1 VIGGDSGIDFESVL
15 SWQPQTKV
23 YATPFFDDSRLTIYE
38 LFEPMNKVGFI
49 SLGCPKNLVDS
60 EVMMGQ
66 LKANGYELTA
76 DASEADTVVVNT
88 CGFIDSAKKESIE
101 AILEAAQLKTNG
113 KAKRLVVAG
122 CLVERYRDELK
133 ASMPEVDAFIGTSQI
148 NDILAV
154 CDPQTN
160 TRSLPIITVGN
171 QSATYLYDESTP
183 RVLAT
188 PSHYAFI
195 KIAEGCDRPCAF
207 CFIPQMRGHFRSR
220 RFGSIVAE
228 AHQLAEEGV
237 KELILVA
244 QDSSRYGEDL
254 GKQDALAH
262 LLRELSHT
270 EGIEW
275 VRVMYTYPTHIS
287 DAFLDVL
294 AEEAKAV
301 KYLDMPLQHASQNVL
316 KLMKR
321 GGNRASLEK
330 LIKRVRERV
339 PGIAVRTTFI
349 AGFPGETDGDFEEL
363 LAFVK
368 NVEFDRVGVFTYSDE
383 EGTPAFELPNKV
395 DPKIAKQRRIR
406 LMKAQSRISRKRN
419 KAKVGEV
426 LRVIFEGES
435 NESDLLWQGR
445 IETQAPD
452 IDGCVLINDVPEGFI
467 PLPGEMVNVLITEA
481 QEYDLVG
488 KIVSCQ

>member
-1 VIGGDSGIDFESVL
+1 MKKI
-15 SWQPQTKV
+15 
-23 YATPFFDDSRLTIYE
+23 
-38 LFEPMNKVGFI
+38 GFI

-66 LKANGYELTA
+66 LQQNGYQITA
-76 DASEADTVVVNT
+76 DAEEADIVVVNT

-101 AILEAAQLKTNG
+101 AILEAARLKTEG
-113 KAKRLVVAG
+113 KATRLIVAG

-133 ASMPEVDAFIGTSQI
+133 AEMPEVDAFIGTSQI
-148 NDILAV
+148 NDILGV
-154 CDPQTN
+154 CDPKTN
-160 TRSLPIITVGN
+160 TRSLPVVSLGN

-228 AHQLAEEGV
+228 AQQLAEEGV

-254 GKQDALAH
+254 GKSDALAP

-270 EGIEW
+270 DGIEW

-287 DAFLDVL
+287 DGFLDVL
-294 AEEAKAV
+294 AEEPKAV
-301 KYLDMPLQHASQNVL
+301 KYLDIPLQHASQNVL

-321 GGNRASLEK
+321 GGNRQSLER
-330 LIKRVRERV
+330 LIKRVRDRV

-349 AGFPGETDGDFEEL
+349 TGFPGETEDDFEEL

-383 EGTPAFELPNKV
+383 EGTPAYELPDKV
-395 DPKIAKQRRIR
+395 EPRVAKRRRDR
-406 LMKAQSRISRKRN
+406 LMKEQARISRKRN
-419 KAKVGEV
+419 RARIGSTVRV
-426 LRVIFEGES
+426 LFEGAAK
-435 NESDLLWQGR
+435 ESDLLWQGR
-445 IETQAPD
+445 LETQAPD
-452 IDGCVLINDVPEGFI
+452 IDGCVLINDAPEGFS
-467 PLPGEMVNVLITEA
+467 PEPGDFVNL
-481 QEYDLVG
+481 
-488 KIVSCQ
+488 

>member
-1 VIGGDSGIDFESVL
+1 M
-15 SWQPQTKV
+15 K
-23 YATPFFDDSRLTIYE
+23 
-38 LFEPMNKVGFI
+38 KVGFI

-66 LKANGYELTA
+66 LKHSGYQITANAE
-76 DASEADTVVVNT
+76 DADTIVVNT
-88 CGFIDSAKKESIE
+88 CGFIDSAKKESIDT
-101 AILEAAQLKTNG
+101 ILEAAQLKTTG
-113 KAKRLVVAG
+113 KAKRLIVAG

-133 ASMPEVDAFIGTSQI
+133 AEMPEVDAFIGTSQI

-154 CDPQTN
+154 CDPKTN
-160 TRSLPIITVGN
+160 TRSLPVVPLGN
-171 QSATYLYDESTP
+171 QTSTYLYDESTP
-183 RVLAT
+183 RILAT
-188 PSHYAFI
+188 PSHYAFV

-254 GKQDALAH
+254 GKLDALPG
-262 LLRELSHT
+262 LIRELANT
-270 EGIEW
+270 DGIEW

-287 DAFLDVL
+287 DAFLDAI
-294 AEEAKAV
+294 AEESKAV

-321 GGNRASLEK
+321 GGNRKSLER
-330 LIKRVRERV
+330 LIERVRKRV

-349 AGFPGETDGDFEEL
+349 TGFPGETESHFEEL
-363 LAFVK
+363 MSFIK

-383 EGTPAFELPNKV
+383 EGTPAFELPGKV
-395 DPKIAKQRRIR
+395 PHRTAARRR
-406 LMKAQSRISRKRN
+406 TSLMKEQSRISRRKNKRR
-419 KAKVGEV
+419 VGEV
-426 LRVIFEGES
+426 VRVLFEGES
-435 NESDLLWQGR
+435 KESELLWQGR
-445 IETQAPD
+445 METQAPD
-452 IDGCVLINDVPEGFI
+452 IDGCVLINDVPEGV
-467 PLPGEMVNVLITEA
+467 LPAEGDFVNVEITEA
-481 QEYDLVG
+481 HEYDLIG
-488 KIVSCQ
+488 RICG

>member
-1 VIGGDSGIDFESVL
+1 M
-15 SWQPQTKV
+15 
-23 YATPFFDDSRLTIYE
+23 R
-38 LFEPMNKVGFI
+38 KVGFI

-66 LKANGYELTA
+66 LKATGYQITA

-88 CGFIDSAKKESIE
+88 CGFIDAAKKESIE
-101 AILEAAQLKTNG
+101 AILEAARLKSDG
-113 KAKRLVVAG
+113 KATRLIVAG

-133 ASMPEVDAFIGTSQI
+133 AEMPEVDAFIGTSQI

-154 CDPQTN
+154 CDPKTD
-160 TRSLPIITVGN
+160 TRSLPVIPLGN

-183 RVLAT
+183 RLLAT

-220 RFGSIVAE
+220 RFGSIIAE
-228 AHQLAEEGV
+228 AQQLAEEGV

-254 GKQDALAH
+254 GKDDALAH

-270 EGIEW
+270 HGIEW

-294 AEEAKAV
+294 AEEPKAV
-301 KYLDMPLQHASQNVL
+301 KYLDMPLQHASQSVL
-316 KLMKR
+316 RRMKR
-321 GGNRASLEK
+321 GGNRAALER
-330 LIKRVRERV
+330 LIQRVRDRV

-349 AGFPGETDGDFEEL
+349 TGFPGETDRDFEEL
-363 LAFVK
+363 LTFVR
-368 NVEFDRVGVFTYSDE
+368 NVEFDRVGVFAYSDE
-383 EGTPAFELPNKV
+383 EGTPAYDLPNKV
-395 DPKIAKQRRIR
+395 DPKIAKQRRSR
-406 LMKAQSRISRKRN
+406 LMKEQSRISRRNN
-419 KAKVGEV
+419 KARIGDTVRV
-426 LRVIFEGES
+426 LFEGDS
-435 NESDLLWQGR
+435 SESDLLWQGR
-445 IETQAPD
+445 METQAPD
-452 IDGCVLINDVPEGFI
+452 IDGCVLINDAPSDCDVRSGDF
-467 PLPGEMVNVLITEA
+467 VNVLITDA

-488 KIVSCQ
+488 RIV

>member
-1 VIGGDSGIDFESVL
+1 M
-15 SWQPQTKV
+15 
-23 YATPFFDDSRLTIYE
+23 R
-38 LFEPMNKVGFI
+38 KVGFI

-101 AILEAAQLKTNG
+101 AILEAARLKSEG
-113 KAKRLVVAG
+113 KATRLVVAG

-133 ASMPEVDAFIGTSQI
+133 AEMPEVDAFIGTSQI
-148 NDILAV
+148 DDILAV
-154 CDPQTN
+154 CDPETN
-160 TRSLPIITVGN
+160 TRSLPVIPLGN

-188 PSHYAFI
+188 PAHYAFI

-237 KELILVA
+237 KELVLVA

-270 EGIEW
+270 NGIEW

-287 DAFLDVL
+287 DGFLDVL
-294 AEEAKAV
+294 AEEPKAV

-330 LIKRVRERV
+330 LIKRVRHRV

-349 AGFPGETDGDFEEL
+349 TGFPGETEKDFEEL
-363 LAFVK
+363 LALVK
-368 NVEFDRVGVFTYSDE
+368 NIEFDRVGVFTYSDE
-383 EGTPAFELPNKV
+383 EGTPAYNLPNKV
-395 DPKIAKQRRIR
+395 DQKTARQRRAR
-406 LMKAQSRISRKRN
+406 LMKEQARISRRRN
-419 KAKVGEV
+419 KRRIGQTVQV
-426 LRVIFEGES
+426 LFEGES
-435 NESDLLWQGR
+435 NESELLWQGR
-445 IETQAPD
+445 METQAPD
-452 IDGCVLINDVPEGFI
+452 IDGCVLINDSPNGFL
-467 PLPGEMVNVLITEA
+467 PVPGEMVNVLITEA
-481 QEYDLVG
+481 QQYDLVG
-488 KIVSCQ
+488 RIV

>member
-1 VIGGDSGIDFESVL
+1 
-15 SWQPQTKV
+15 
-23 YATPFFDDSRLTIYE
+23 
-38 LFEPMNKVGFI
+38 MNKVGFI

-66 LKANGYELTA
+66 LKQKGYEITA
-76 DASEADTVVVNT
+76 NAEDADTVVVNT

-101 AILEAAQLKTNG
+101 AILEAARLKTEG

-133 ASMPEVDAFIGTSQI
+133 AEMPEVDAFIGTSQI
-148 NDILAV
+148 NDILSV

-160 TRSLPIITVGN
+160 TRSLPVISLGN

-220 RFGSIVAE
+220 RFGSLVAE

-287 DAFLDVL
+287 DGFLDVL
-294 AEEAKAV
+294 AEEPKAV

-321 GGNRASLEK
+321 GGNRASLER
-330 LIKRVRERV
+330 LIERVRQRV

-349 AGFPGETDGDFEEL
+349 TGFPGETEEDFSEL
-363 LAFVK
+363 MTFVK

-383 EGTPAFELPNKV
+383 EGTPAFDLPNKV
-395 DPKIAKQRRIR
+395 DPKIAKRRHDR
-406 LMKAQSRISRKRN
+406 LMKEQAGVAKRKH
-419 KAKVGEV
+419 KAMIGETV
-426 LRVIFEGES
+426 RVMFEGES
-435 NESDLLWQGR
+435 NESELLWQGR
-445 IETQAPD
+445 METQAPD
-452 IDGCVLINDVPEGFI
+452 IDGCVLINDAPEDFA
-467 PLPGEMVNVLITEA
+467 PVAGELVNVLITEA
-481 QEYDLVG
+481 LDYDMLGRV
-488 KIVSCQ
+488 VA

>member
-1 VIGGDSGIDFESVL
+1 MDH
-15 SWQPQTKV
+15 
-23 YATPFFDDSRLTIYE
+23 
-38 LFEPMNKVGFI
+38 MNKVGFI

-66 LKANGYELTA
+66 LKQKGYQITA
-76 DASEADTVVVNT
+76 DAEDADTVVVNT
-88 CGFIDSAKKESIE
+88 CGFINSAKKESID
-101 AILEAAQLKTNG
+101 AILEAARLKTDG
-113 KAKRLVVAG
+113 KAKRLIVAG

-133 ASMPEVDAFIGTSQI
+133 AEMPEVDAFIGTSQI
-148 NDILAV
+148 NDILSV
-154 CDPQTN
+154 CDPNTN
-160 TRSLPIITVGN
+160 TRSLPVVPLGN

-188 PSHYAFI
+188 PSHYAFL

-270 EGIEW
+270 DGIDW

-287 DAFLDVL
+287 DSFLEVL
-294 AEEAKAV
+294 AEEPKAV

-316 KLMKR
+316 KSMKR
-321 GGNRASLEK
+321 GGNRASLER
-330 LIKRVRERV
+330 LIERVRGRV

-349 AGFPGETDGDFEEL
+349 TGFPGETEKDFNEL

-383 EGTPAFELPNKV
+383 EGTPAFDLPNKV
-395 DPKIAKQRRIR
+395 EPKIAKQRRGR
-406 LMKAQSRISRKRN
+406 LMKEQAKIARRKN
-419 KAKVGEV
+419 KARIGEIVRV
-426 LRVIFEGES
+426 LFEGES
-435 NESDLLWQGR
+435 NESELLWQGR
-445 IETQAPD
+445 METQAPD
-452 IDGCVLINDVPEGFI
+452 IDGCVLINDAPEEFE
-467 PLPGEMVNVLITEA
+467 PLPGTLVDVLITEA

-488 KIVSCQ
+488 RIV

>member
-1 VIGGDSGIDFESVL
+1 
-15 SWQPQTKV
+15 
-23 YATPFFDDSRLTIYE
+23 
-38 LFEPMNKVGFI
+38 MNKVGFV

-60 EVMMGQ
+60 EVMMGRLQ
-66 LKANGYELTA
+66 ANGYEITA

-88 CGFIDSAKKESIE
+88 CGFIDSAKQESIE
-101 AILEAAQLKTNG
+101 AILEAAKLKTG
-113 KAKRLVVAG
+113 GTATRLVVAG

-133 ASMPEVDAFIGTSQI
+133 AEMPEVDAFIGTNQI

-160 TRSLPIITVGN
+160 TRALPVLPVGN

-183 RVLAT
+183 RILAT

-254 GKQDALAH
+254 GKPDALAA
-262 LLRELSHT
+262 LLKELSHT
-270 EGIEW
+270 DGIEW

-287 DAFLDVL
+287 DAFLDVM
-294 AEEAKAV
+294 AQESKAV

-321 GGNRASLEK
+321 GGNRESLER
-330 LIKRVRERV
+330 LIERVRSRV
-339 PGIAVRTTFI
+339 PDIGVRTTFI
-349 AGFPGETDGDFEEL
+349 TGFPGETDEDFAQL
-363 LAFVK
+363 LQFVK

-383 EGTPAFELPNKV
+383 EGTPAYDLPNKV
-395 DPKIAKQRRIR
+395 APKIAKQRRDRI
-406 LMKAQSRISRKRN
+406 MKEQLRISRRRHKNMIGKTVR
-419 KAKVGEV
+419 V
-426 LRVIFEGES
+426 LFEGES
-435 NESDLLWQGR
+435 QESELLWQGR
-445 IETQAPD
+445 LETQAPD
-452 IDGCVLINDVPEGFI
+452 IDGCVLINDVPDDFV
-467 PLPGEMVNVLITEA
+467 PLPGKMVDVVITEA

-488 KIVSCQ
+488 RIM

>member
-1 VIGGDSGIDFESVL
+1 MPNSLFQTTPLRGDENTAS
-15 SWQPQTKV
+15 P
-23 YATPFFDDSRLTIYE
+23 RRR
-38 LFEPMNKVGFI
+38 MHKVGFI

-66 LKANGYELTA
+66 LKQKGYKITA
-76 DASEADTVVVNT
+76 EAREADTVVVNT

-101 AILEAAQLKTNG
+101 AILEAARLKSDG
-113 KAKRLVVAG
+113 KSTRLVVAG

-133 ASMPEVDAFIGTSQI
+133 AAMPEVDAFICTSQI
-148 NDILAV
+148 NDILTV
-154 CDPQTN
+154 CDPHTHL
-160 TRSLPIITVGN
+160 RSLPVIPLGN

-262 LLRELSHT
+262 LLRELSQT
-270 EGIEW
+270 DGIEW
-275 VRVMYTYPTHIS
+275 VRVMYTYPTHVS

-294 AEEAKAV
+294 ADEPKAV
-301 KYLDMPLQHASQNVL
+301 KYLDIPLQHASQNVL

-321 GGNRASLEK
+321 GGNRASLER
-330 LIKRVRERV
+330 LINRIRKRV

-349 AGFPGETDGDFEEL
+349 TGFPGETEEDFNEL
-363 LAFVK
+363 MAFVK

-383 EGTPAFELPNKV
+383 EGTPAFNLPNKV
-395 DPKIAKQRRIR
+395 NPKIAKRRR
-406 LMKAQSRISRKRN
+406 DQLMNEQARISRGKNR
-419 KAKVGEV
+419 ARIGETV
-426 LRVIFEGES
+426 RVMFEGES
-435 NESDLLWQGR
+435 NESELLWQGR
-445 IETQAPD
+445 METQAPD
-452 IDGCVLINDVPEGFI
+452 IDGCVLINDAPEDLI
-467 PLPGEMVNVLITEA
+467 PRPGELVNVLIQAA
-481 QEYDLVG
+481 QDHDLIG
-488 KIVSCQ
+488 QIVA

>member
-1 VIGGDSGIDFESVL
+1 MKKI
-15 SWQPQTKV
+15 
-23 YATPFFDDSRLTIYE
+23 
-38 LFEPMNKVGFI
+38 GFI

-66 LKANGYELTA
+66 LKQSGYEITS
-76 DASEADTVVVNT
+76 DAAEADTVVVNT
-88 CGFIDSAKKESIE
+88 CGFIESAKKESID
-101 AILEAAQLKTNG
+101 AILEAARLKTEG

-122 CLVERYRDELK
+122 CLVERYRDDLK
-133 ASMPEVDAFIGTSQI
+133 AGMPEVDAFIGTSQI

-154 CDPQTN
+154 CDPKSN
-160 TRSLPIITVGN
+160 PRSLPVIPLGN
-171 QSATYLYDESTP
+171 QTATYLYDESTP

-270 EGIEW
+270 EGIDW

-287 DAFLDVL
+287 DEFLEVL
-294 AEEAKAV
+294 ATEPKAV

-321 GGNRASLEK
+321 GGNRKSLEK

-349 AGFPGETDGDFEEL
+349 TGFPGETEEDFQEL
-363 LAFVK
+363 LTFIK
-368 NVEFDRVGVFTYSDE
+368 NVEFDRVGVFSYSDE
-383 EGTPAFELPNKV
+383 EGTPAYELPNKV
-395 DPKIAKQRRIR
+395 DPKLAERRRAR
-406 LMKAQSRISRKRN
+406 LMKEQAKISKRRN
-419 KAKVGEV
+419 KARVGEV
-426 LRVIFEGES
+426 VRVLFEGDS

-445 IETQAPD
+445 METQAPD
-452 IDGCVLINDVPEGFI
+452 IDGCVLINDAPEDFEPHAGA
-467 PLPGEMVNVLITEA
+467 MVNVLISAA

-488 KIVSCQ
+488 SIVA

>member
-1 VIGGDSGIDFESVL
+1 M
-15 SWQPQTKV
+15 K
-23 YATPFFDDSRLTIYE
+23 
-38 LFEPMNKVGFI
+38 KVGFI

-60 EVMMGQ
+60 EVMMGH
-66 LKANGYELTA
+66 LKQNGYQITS
-76 DASEADTVVVNT
+76 DARDADTVVVNT
-88 CGFIDSAKKESIE
+88 CGFIEAAKKESIE
-101 AILEAAQLKTNG
+101 AILEAASLKSEG
-113 KAKRLVVAG
+113 KAQRVIVAG

-133 ASMPEVDAFIGTSQI
+133 AAMPEVDAFIGTSQI
-148 NDILAV
+148 NDILTV
-154 CDPQTN
+154 CDPATN
-160 TRSLPIITVGN
+160 TRALPVIPLGN

-262 LLRELSHT
+262 LLLELSHT
-270 EGIEW
+270 KDIEW

-287 DAFLDVL
+287 DAFLAVL
-294 AEEAKAV
+294 AEEPKAV
-301 KYLDMPLQHASQNVL
+301 TYLDMPLQHASQNVL

-321 GGNRASLEK
+321 GGNRQSLER
-330 LIKRVRERV
+330 LIGRVRDRV

-349 AGFPGETDGDFEEL
+349 TGFPGETAEDFEEL
-363 LAFVK
+363 LSFVRE
-368 NVEFDRVGVFTYSDE
+368 VEFDRVGVFTYSDE
-383 EGTPAFELPNKV
+383 EGTPAYELPDKV
-395 DPKIAKQRRIR
+395 DAKIAKQRRAR
-406 LMKAQSRISRKRN
+406 LMKEQSRISRRRN
-419 KAKVGEV
+419 KKRIGETVRV
-426 LRVIFEGES
+426 LFEGES
-435 NESDLLWQGR
+435 NESELLWQGR
-445 IETQAPD
+445 METQAPD
-452 IDGCVLINDVPEGFI
+452 IDGCVLINDVPEGLN
-467 PLPGEMVNVLITEA
+467 PQAGDVVNVLITEA

-488 KIVSCQ
+488 RIV

>member
-1 VIGGDSGIDFESVL
+1 
-15 SWQPQTKV
+15 
-23 YATPFFDDSRLTIYE
+23 
-38 LFEPMNKVGFI
+38 
-49 SLGCPKNLVDS
+49 
-60 EVMMGQ
+60 MGQ

-88 CGFIDSAKKESIE
+88 CGFIDSAKQESIE

-113 KAKRLVVAG
+113 KAQRLVVAG

-160 TRSLPIITVGN
+160 TRSLPIINLGN

-270 EGIEW
+270 EGLEW

-321 GGNRASLEK
+321 GGNRATLEK

-349 AGFPGETDGDFEEL
+349 TGFPGETDEDFEEL
-363 LAFVK
+363 LAFIK

-395 DPKIAKQRRIR
+395 DPKVAKQRRGR

-419 KAKVGEV
+419 KAKIGEV

-452 IDGCVLINDVPEGFI
+452 IDGCVLINDASEGF
-467 PLPGEMVNVLITEA
+467 LPTRGEMVNVLITEA
-481 QEYDLVG
+481 QQYDLVG
-488 KIVSCQ
+488 RIVSCQ

>member
-1 VIGGDSGIDFESVL
+1 M
-15 SWQPQTKV
+15 K
-23 YATPFFDDSRLTIYE
+23 
-38 LFEPMNKVGFI
+38 KVGFI

-66 LKANGYELTA
+66 LKQSGYEITA
-76 DASEADTVVVNT
+76 NAEEADTVVVNT
-88 CGFIDSAKKESIE
+88 CGFIESAKKESIE
-101 AILEAAQLKTNG
+101 AILEAARLKSNG
-113 KAKRLVVAG
+113 RATRLVVAG

-133 ASMPEVDAFIGTSQI
+133 AEMPEVDAFIGTSQI
-148 NDILAV
+148 TEILKV
-154 CDPQTN
+154 CDPET
-160 TRSLPIITVGN
+160 TPRSLPVVQLGN
-171 QSATYLYDESTP
+171 QTATYLYDESTP

-228 AHQLAEEGV
+228 AHQLSEEGV

-270 EGIEW
+270 DGIEW

-287 DAFLDVL
+287 DAFLDVM
-294 AEEAKAV
+294 AEEPKAV

-321 GGNRASLEK
+321 GGNRASLER
-330 LIKRVRERV
+330 LIERVRRRV
-339 PGIAVRTTFI
+339 PGIVVRTTFI
-349 AGFPGETDGDFEEL
+349 TGFPGETDDDFQEL
-363 LAFVK
+363 LKFVK
-368 NVEFDRVGVFTYSDE
+368 NVEFERVGVFTYSDE
-383 EGTPAFELPNKV
+383 EGTPAYDLPNKV
-395 DPKIAKQRRIR
+395 DPKTARQRRTQ
-406 LMKAQSRISRKRN
+406 LMKEQAKISRRRN
-419 KAKVGEV
+419 KSRVGEV
-426 LRVIFEGES
+426 VRVLFEGES
-435 NESDLLWQGR
+435 KESELLWQGR
-445 IETQAPD
+445 MEGQAPD
-452 IDGCVLINDVPEGFI
+452 IDGCVLINDVPDGLM
-467 PLPGEMVNVLITEA
+467 PMPGDVVNVRLTEA
-481 QEYDLVG
+481 HEYDLVG
-488 KIVSCQ
+488 EIC

>member
-1 VIGGDSGIDFESVL
+1 M
-15 SWQPQTKV
+15 
-23 YATPFFDDSRLTIYE
+23 A
-38 LFEPMNKVGFI
+38 KVGFI

-66 LKANGYELTA
+66 LKQKGFEITA
-76 DASEADTVVVNT
+76 DAEDAETVVVNT
-88 CGFIDSAKKESIE
+88 CGFIDSAKQESID
-101 AILEAAQLKTNG
+101 AILEAARLKTEG
-113 KAKRLVVAG
+113 KAKRLIVAG

-133 ASMPEVDAFIGTSQI
+133 AEMPEVDAFIGTSQI
-148 NDILAV
+148 NDILSV
-154 CDPQTN
+154 CNPKTN
-160 TRSLPIITVGN
+160 TRSLPVIPLGN
-171 QSATYLYDESTP
+171 QTATYLYDESTP

-262 LLRELSHT
+262 LLRALSHT
-270 EGIEW
+270 DGIEW

-287 DAFLDVL
+287 DGFLDVL
-294 AEEAKAV
+294 AEEPKAV
-301 KYLDMPLQHASQNVL
+301 KYLDMPLQHASQDIL

-321 GGNRASLEK
+321 GGSRGSLER
-330 LIKRVRERV
+330 LIERVRARV

-349 AGFPGETDGDFEEL
+349 TGFPGERDEDFEEL
-363 LAFVK
+363 LKFVK

-383 EGTPAFELPNKV
+383 EGTPAYNLLNKV
-395 DPKIAKQRRIR
+395 DPKIAKQRRAQ
-406 LMKAQSRISRKRN
+406 LMKEQARIAKRRH
-419 KAKVGEV
+419 KEMIGKQV
-426 LRVIFEGES
+426 RVMFEGES
-435 NESDLLWQGR
+435 SETELLWQAR
-445 IETQAPD
+445 METQAPD
-452 IDGCVLINDVPEGFI
+452 IDGCVLINDVPPDFD
-467 PLPGEMVNVLITEA
+467 PVPGQIVDVLVTEA
-481 QEYDLVG
+481 HEYDLLGRV
-488 KIVSCQ
+488 V